1 MKTKAFVFVG
11 FMVFAMTGFAETLY
25 IAGTVSDKGFRRSY
39 QGLVHGKDDEHIVVN
54 SKTDLK
60 IYAAEMRGSD
70 SSPSQKSKRSPQSV
84 SSNQNDHQI
93 ESIEAAYSPDKKWK
107 KLIEN
112 EKLSVSSYIRV
123 EAP

>member
-11 FMVFAMTGFAETLY
+11 FMVFAMSGLTETLY
-25 IAGTVSDKGFRRSY
+25 IAGTVPDRGFRRSY
-39 QGLVHGKDDEHIVVN
+39 QGSVHGQDEQIIIN

-60 IYAAEMRGSD
+60 IYAATMSAD
-70 SSPSQKSKRSPQSV
+70 DQSPSQKSKRSPQAV
-84 SSNQNDHQI
+84 SANQSDHQF
-93 ESIEAAYSPDKKWK
+93 EPTVNVFSSDKKWK
-107 KLIEN
+107 KLSEN